1 MQKVTLVNPPQFTGY
16 PQPPMGLILL
26 AGVLESRGYPVK
38 IVDANL
44 LGLKPEEIVPL
55 LDDTDVLGL
64 TAMTPTVSRAI
75 DIAREVKAARPELPV
90 IMGGPHATL
99 LPAETMAAAPEVDII
114 VRGEGEESLV
124 NLLSVLE
131 NNKSL
136 DSVSGITYRT
146 DGIIV
151 DNAPSPEITDLDSLP
166 FLAYHL
172 VPLKS
177 YRPHPPHGRAKP
189 FAVLITSRG
198 CPYNCGYC
206 SKPVF
211 GKRFRGQSP
220 ERVVDEIA
228 YLQEKYGVREI
239 AFYDD
244 SFTLDMERAYRICEE
259 IISRGLK
266 IIWSCETRVNLVDK
280 RLLKKMK
287 QSGCYSI
294 SYGLES
300 GSQEI
305 LDVIDKGTTLEQ
317 AEEAVRH
324 TREAG
329 IHAVGY
335 FMIGSPG
342 ETPETI
348 NETIRFAK
356 KLKVDFAQFSITTP
370 FPGTNLYD
378 LYLEGGGRPDIPW
391 EDYVYAASS
400 EGRAPVFES
409 ESLSR
414 EDIVRWE
421 KEAYRDFYLRPS
433 YIWQRLLSCTSIGDI
448 KVNLNGL
455 SMLLSSIRP
464 AGKRQ
469 R

>member
-26 AGVLESRGYPVK
+26 AAVLESKGYPVNL
-38 IVDANL
+38 VDANL
-44 LGLKPEEIVPL
+44 LGMKPVDIIPL
-55 LDDTDVLGL
+55 LDDTDILGL
-64 TAMTPTVSRAI
+64 TAMTPTVIRAI
-75 DIAREVKAARPELPV
+75 DIAREVKSAKPDLPI

-99 LPAETMAAAPEVDII
+99 LPVETMAAASEVDII
-114 VRGEGEESLV
+114 VRGEGEEAFI
-124 NLLSVLE
+124 NLLSALEDKKPLE
-131 NNKSL
+131 NIR
-136 DSVSGITYRT
+136 GITYRK
-146 DGIIV
+146 DAIV
-151 DNAPSPEITDLDSLP
+151 VNNPPSPEISDLDSLP

-172 VPLKS
+172 LSLKS
-177 YRPHPPHGRAKP
+177 YKPHPPHGRTLP

-220 ERVVDEIA
+220 ARIADEIA
-228 YLQEKYGVREI
+228 CLQEKYGVREI

-244 SFTLDMERAYRICEE
+244 SFTLDMDRAYEICDE
-259 IISRGLK
+259 IIRRKLN
-266 IIWSCETRVNLVDK
+266 IIWSCETRVNLVEEK
-280 RLLKKMK
+280 LLKKMK

-317 AEEAVRH
+317 AEEAVRYTH
-324 TREAG
+324 EAG
-329 IHAVGY
+329 IHAIGY

-342 ETPETI
+342 ETPDTI
-348 NETIRFAK
+348 HETIRFAK
-356 KLKVDFAQFSITTP
+356 KLKVDYAQFSITTP
-370 FPGTNLYD
+370 FPGTRLYD

-400 EGRAPVFES
+400 EGSAPVFES
-409 ESLSR
+409 DSLSR
-414 EDIVRWE
+414 EDIILWE
-421 KEAYRDFYLRPS
+421 SKAYREFYLRPS
-433 YIWQRLLSCTSIGDI
+433 YIWQRLVSCTSVGDI

-455 SMLLSSIRP
+455 SMLLSSI
-464 AGKRQ
+464 KSKKKKQ
-469 R
+469 

>member
-1 MQKVTLVNPPQFTGY
+1 MQKVTLVNPPQFSDY

-26 AGVLESRGYPVK
+26 AAVLETKGYRVN
-38 IVDANL
+38 IVDANF
-44 LGLKPEEIVPL
+44 LGLKPADIVPL
-55 LDDTDVLGL
+55 LDDTDILGL

-75 DIAREVKAARPELPV
+75 DIAREVKSTKPDLPV

-99 LPAETMAAAPEVDII
+99 LPTETMAVAPEVDII
-114 VRGEGEESLV
+114 VRGEGEESFIS
-124 NLLSVLE
+124 LLSVLE
-131 NNKSL
+131 DKKPLEN
-136 DSVSGITYRT
+136 VPGITYRKAS
-146 DGIIV
+146 V
-151 DNAPSPEITDLDSLP
+151 VVNNPPSQEISDLDSLP

-172 VPLKS
+172 LPLKS
-177 YRPHPPHGRAKP
+177 YRPHPPHGRALP

-220 ERVVDEIA
+220 ARIADEIVW
-228 YLQEKYGVREI
+228 LQEQYGVREI

-244 SFTLDMERAYRICEE
+244 SFTLDMDRAYQIAEE
-259 IISRGLK
+259 IISRKLD
-266 IIWSCETRVNLVDK
+266 IIWSCETRVNLVDE

-300 GSQEI
+300 GSQKI

-317 AEEAVRH
+317 AVTAVRY

-329 IHAVGY
+329 IHAIGY

-342 ETPETI
+342 ETPDTIRETI
-348 NETIRFAK
+348 QFAK
-356 KLKVDFAQFSITTP
+356 TLKVDFAQFSITTP
-370 FPGTNLYD
+370 FPGTRLYD
-378 LYLEGGGRPDIPW
+378 LYLEGGGNPDIPW

-400 EGRAPVFES
+400 EGSAPVFES
-409 ESLSR
+409 DSLNR
-414 EDIVRWE
+414 EDIIWWE
-421 KEAYRDFYLRPS
+421 SHAYREFYLRPS
-433 YIWQRLLSCTSIGDI
+433 YIWQRLLSCTSPGDI

-455 SMLLSSIRP
+455 SMLLDSIRT
-464 AGKRQ
+464 KKKK
-469 R
+469 